1 MRALAID
8 FETANEQRSSPCSV
22 GLAWIE
28 DGAVIRVEERLIRPK
43 DMRFS
48 RFNIAVHGIR
58 PEHVEDAAE
67 FPEVM
72 EEFEADLSDTLLV
85 AHNASF
91 DMSVLR
97 ASYQLY
103 GVSCPSIDY
112 ACTLK
117 MAKAVWQDL
126 ASHRLNEVSRHR
138 LLVQAPQCG
147 RGRAC
152 LRRGGAGGR
161 AQAERVG
168 DARPAD
174 QARDDHGP
182 APCRRLH
189 ALFGE
194 AGRQKALSSADGWLK
209 RIDVTGQAG

>member
-28 DGAVIRVEERLIRPK
+28 DGAVIRVEERLIRPR

-58 PEHVEDAAE
+58 PADVEDAAE

-72 EEFEADLSDTLLV
+72 EEFEADLSDTLV
-85 AHNASF
+85 IAHNASF

-103 GVSCPSIDY
+103 GVTCPDIDY
-112 ACTLK
+112 VCTLK
-117 MAKAVWQDL
+117 MAKVVWREL
-126 ASHRLNEVSRHR
+126 ASHRLNEVSRHIDFSFKHHN
-138 LLVQAPQCG
+138 AAEDAHACG
-147 RGRAC
+147 EVALAAARKLNVSS
-152 LRRGGAGGR
+152 LRDLPIKLEMTTG
-161 AQAERVG
+161 
-168 DARPAD
+168 
-174 QARDDHGP
+174 
-182 APCRRLH
+182 RLH
-189 ALFGE
+189 AGGYTPCSVKP
-194 AGRQKALSSADGWLK
+194 ATKTPRKS
-209 RIDVTGQAG
+209 

>member
-72 EEFEADLSDTLLV
+72 EEFEDDLGDALV
-85 AHNASF
+85 IAHNAAF
-91 DMSVLR
+91 DMSVMR
-97 ASYQLY
+97 ATYALY
-103 GVSCPSIDY
+103 GIACPDIDY
-112 ACTLK
+112 VCTLK
-117 MAKAVWQDL
+117 MARMVWQDL
-126 ASHRLNEVSRHR
+126 ASHRLNEVSRHIDFSFKHHNAAEDAHACGEVALAVARKLNVSAMRDLPTR
-138 LLVQAPQCG
+138 LEMATG
-147 RGRAC
+147 RLDASGYSPCSVKRAKP
-152 LRRGGAGGR
+152 
-161 AQAERVG
+161 
-168 DARPAD
+168 AR
-174 QARDDHGP
+174 
-182 APCRRLH
+182 
-189 ALFGE
+189 
-194 AGRQKALSSADGWLK
+194 
-209 RIDVTGQAG
+209 

>member
-48 RFNIAVHGIR
+48 RFNIAVHGIY
-58 PEHVEDAAE
+58 PEDVEDAPA

-72 EEFEADLSDTLLV
+72 EEFESDLGDALV
-85 AHNASF
+85 IAHNASF

-97 ASYQLY
+97 ASYALY
-103 GVSCPSIDY
+103 GAACPDIDY

-117 MAKAVWQDL
+117 MAKIVWQDL
-126 ASHRLNEVSRHR
+126 ASHRLNEVSRHIDFAFKHHNAAEDAHACGEVALAVARQLNVSTMREVPER
-138 LLVQAPQCG
+138 LELTTG
-147 RGRAC
+147 
-152 LRRGGAGGR
+152 
-161 AQAERVG
+161 
-168 DARPAD
+168 
-174 QARDDHGP
+174 
-182 APCRRLH
+182 RLH
-189 ALFGE
+189 AGGYSPC
-194 AGRQKALSSADGWLK
+194 AVKKPSAAPK
-209 RIDVTGQAG
+209 RKSTTLGSAVPKKR

>member
-28 DGAVIRVEERLIRPK
+28 DGAVIRVEERLIRPR

-48 RFNIAVHGIR
+48 RFNIAVHGIQ
-58 PEHVEDAAE
+58 PEDVEDAAE

-72 EEFEADLSDTLLV
+72 AEFEADLADTLV
-85 AHNASF
+85 IAHNASF

-103 GVSCPSIDY
+103 GATCPDIDY

-117 MAKAVWQDL
+117 MAKIVWQEL
-126 ASHRLNEVSRHR
+126 ASHRLNEVSRHIDFSFRHHNAAEDAHACGEVALAAARKLNVTSLRDLPGR
-138 LLVQAPQCG
+138 LELTTG
-147 RGRAC
+147 R
-152 LRRGGAGGR
+152 LYAGGYTPCSLK
-161 AQAERVG
+161 
-168 DARPAD
+168 RPA
-174 QARDDHGP
+174 P
-182 APCRRLH
+182 K
-189 ALFGE
+189 
-194 AGRQKALSSADGWLK
+194 RQK
-209 RIDVTGQAG
+209 R